1 MLQGETAVNDGYE
14 VALFP
19 LGYVNCTQGNGPSTY
34 SHCCGTMSDW
44 AGPSQQMAYYA
55 PVSCHRIA
63 GPSGSDNICTYCS
76 DNKVWTPSG
85 LRWLSF
91 LFMHDDNPPSAT
103 HFSQGQIIGHT
114 GTAGFVTGDHV
125 HLDQA
130 LAQNAPLITD
140 GTICSGSGTTCYYVQ
155 GGVQPTAAYYLSGSE
170 TFVSSG
176 QFNFQTYDGTVTP
189 TPDPSEEDSDL
200 FWWILSRS
208 RRQRGGR

>member
-1 MLQGETAVNDGYE
+1 MLQGETATYNSSE

-19 LGYVNCTQGNGPSTY
+19 LGYINCTQGNGPNTF

-44 AGPSQQMAYYA
+44 AGPSANMAYFA

-76 DNKVWTPSG
+76 DAKVWTPSG
-85 LRWLSF
+85 LKWLAF

-103 HFSQGQIIGHT
+103 HFNQGEIIGHT
-114 GTAGFVTGDHV
+114 GTAGFVTGDHL

-130 LAQNAPLITD
+130 LAQTAPLVTD

-155 GGVQPTAAYYLSGSE
+155 GGVQPTAAYYLTGTE

-176 QFNFQTYDGTVTP
+176 QFNFRTWDGGVTPPPSGDGTNLLWFILGLATRRRK
-189 TPDPSEEDSDL
+189 EE
-200 FWWILSRS
+200 
-208 RRQRGGR
+208 G